1 MEMTCGQVEQL
12 ARLARLSLTPG
23 EQEAVVG
30 QLEQMVEYLQ
40 VLAQVETEEG
50 GETGQSCV
58 LRPDGA
64 EPSLARDKLLSG
76 SLLAM
81 IQRVV
86 RDAAQSEE
94 VAQEVLV
101 VLEYL
106 RIKTFE

>member
-58 LRPDGA
+58 LRPDWA
-64 EPSLARDKLLSG
+64 EPSLTRDKLLSQ
-76 SLLAM
+76 AP
-81 IQRVV
+81 RVADGYV
-86 RDAAQSEE
+86 VTPRSVGEEGAQ
-94 VAQEVLV
+94 
-101 VLEYL
+101 
-106 RIKTFE
+106 

>member
-12 ARLARLSLTPG
+12 ARLARLSLTPE

-64 EPSLARDKLLSG
+64 EPSLARNKLLSQ
-76 SLLAM
+76 AP
-81 IQRVV
+81 RVADGYV
-86 RDAAQSEE
+86 VTPRSVGEEGAQ
-94 VAQEVLV
+94 
-101 VLEYL
+101 
-106 RIKTFE
+106 

>member
-40 VLAQVETEEG
+40 VLAQMETEEG

-64 EPSLARDKLLSG
+64 EPSLARDKLLSQ
-76 SLLAM
+76 AP
-81 IQRVV
+81 RVADGYV
-86 RDAAQSEE
+86 VTPRSVGEEGAQ
-94 VAQEVLV
+94 
-101 VLEYL
+101 
-106 RIKTFE
+106 

>member
-23 EQEAVVG
+23 EQKAVVG

-64 EPSLARDKLLSG
+64 EPSLARDKLLSQ
-76 SLLAM
+76 AP
-81 IQRVV
+81 RVTDGYV
-86 RDAAQSEE
+86 VTPRSVGEEGAQ
-94 VAQEVLV
+94 
-101 VLEYL
+101 
-106 RIKTFE
+106 

>member
-30 QLEQMVEYLQ
+30 QLKQMVEYLQ
-40 VLAQVETEEG
+40 VLAQVETEGG

-64 EPSLARDKLLSG
+64 EPSLARDKLLSQ
-76 SLLAM
+76 AP
-81 IQRVV
+81 RVTDGYV
-86 RDAAQSEE
+86 VTPRSVGEEGAQ
-94 VAQEVLV
+94 
-101 VLEYL
+101 
-106 RIKTFE
+106 